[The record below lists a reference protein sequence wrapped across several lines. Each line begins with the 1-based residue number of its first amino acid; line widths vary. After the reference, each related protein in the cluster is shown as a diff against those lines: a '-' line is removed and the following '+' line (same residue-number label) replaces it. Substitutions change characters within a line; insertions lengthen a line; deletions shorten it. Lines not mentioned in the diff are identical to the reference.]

1 MKNIVLL
8 IVFFVGIGI
17 MANVY
22 FIPNLETKNNIDL
35 LDAELEAIA
44 KIVPQNTTLYYIPS
58 EAPNEAEIRYKV
70 QFVLAPRA
78 IVLEKS
84 GIIPKGS
91 LMINIH
97 DKNMQLPKTKNDTLL
112 QNETQL
118 FSGNGHF
125 NVILLKKN

>member
-35 LDAELEAIA
+35 LGDELEDVA
-44 KIVPQNTTLYYIPS
+44 KIVPRNATLYYIPND
-58 EAPNEAEIRYKV
+58 APNEAEIRYKA
-70 QFVLAPRA
+70 QFVLAPRV

-91 LMINIH
+91 FMIKIR
-97 DKNMQLPKTKNDTLL
+97 DKNMQLPETKNDTLL
-112 QNETQL
+112 KNVTEL
-118 FSGNGHF
+118 FSANNYF
-125 NVILLKKN
+125 NVALLIKK